1 MKKTILI
8 IFIGLGFSTV
18 FSQSL
23 EPTVTACAGNYFQG
37 TSATLSWTLGEPVT
51 ETFSNGNNILT
62 QGFQQSKY
70 TIVNIEEINDNA
82 HQINVYP
89 NPSNDLI
96 NIEYKKEHKDMII
109 ELFDVQGR
117 KLVSKEMKNNETK
130 KQINLNSFSIADY
143 FLRISTKDGELLK
156 TFKIIKR

>member
-1 MKKTILI
+1 MKKIIFL
-8 IFIGLGFSTV
+8 IFIGFGSIAV

-23 EPTVTACAGNYFQG
+23 TPEVTACAGDYFQG
-37 TSATLSWTLGEPVT
+37 TSATLSWTLGEPIT
-51 ETFSNGNNILT
+51 ETLPNASNILT

-70 TIVNIEEINDNA
+70 TIVNISEIDDSDY
-82 HQINVYP
+82 QITVYP

-96 NIEYKKEHKDMII
+96 NIEYKKEHIDIII

-117 KLVSKEMKNNETK
+117 KLVSKEMRKNETK
-130 KQINLNSFSIADY
+130 KQINLNSFSIANY
-143 FLRISTKDGELLK
+143 FLRISTKDGKLLK